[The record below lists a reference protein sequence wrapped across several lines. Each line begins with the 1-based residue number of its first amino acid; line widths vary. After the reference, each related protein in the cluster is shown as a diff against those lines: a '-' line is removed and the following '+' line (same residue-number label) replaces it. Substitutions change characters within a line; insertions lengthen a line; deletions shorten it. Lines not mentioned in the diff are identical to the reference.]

1 MPITKPASDLQR
13 NINSIYEICRSTREP
28 VYITRN
34 GETELVVMDAKAFEE
49 RNTLQ
54 QAAYER
60 EMRRHESIMRG
71 WEQAQA
77 GELKSLSQIRAER
90 DGA

>member
-1 MPITKPASDLQR
+1 MPLTRSASELQR
-13 NINSIYEICRSTREP
+13 NIGAIYELCHSTNEP

-34 GETELVVMDAKAFEE
+34 GQADLVVMDAQAFE
-49 RNTLQ
+49 NINALQ
-54 QAAYER
+54 RLAYER
-60 EMRRHESIMRG
+60 EMRTHDAIVRG

-90 DGA
+90 DGQ